1 MPGSGPRRAEPALL
15 RRRAART
22 LPSPSRRAAAMEL
35 RRGFAG
41 SLPGV
46 FSATRSRLATHHRR
60 RGELAPAPPS
70 APPSLVSLT
79 ASLSPAGAHRRRGV
93 KLVVPSRSRH
103 FRTGS
108 GEPPPGSIHPRR
120 SPSLSGRRRALR
132 PRREPG
138 APSPPWIGN
147 QSPDLLPP
155 LTAPA
160 WASPPAQCS
169 APRPS
174 AASACPLSARQRA
187 PCQAAPATG
196 PGPWV
201 RHPHPSA
208 PSPLCLLGCP
218 VSARCMFFFLLQF
231 CLLS

>member
-22 LPSPSRRAAAMEL
+22 LPSPSHRAAAVEL

-46 FSATRSRLATHHRR
+46 LSATRSRLATHHRR

-79 ASLSPAGAHRRRGV
+79 ASLSPAGARRRRGV

-103 FRTGS
+103 FCTGS

-147 QSPDLLPP
+147 RSPDLLPP

-160 WASPPAQCS
+160 WAGPIVLAGPTQPP
-169 APRPS
+169 PRP
-174 AASACPLSARQRA
+174 ASSPADRAKAQGEPPQRPLLYLFF
-187 PCQAAPATG
+187 
-196 PGPWV
+196 
-201 RHPHPSA
+201 PS
-208 PSPLCLLGCP
+208 LLG
-218 VSARCMFFFLLQF
+218 FLRF
-231 CLLS
+231 GP